1 MKKTILTMMVTMVVI
16 ASIGANVFMNFKIH
30 ELNKMIKTS
39 CIRAEEIY
47 VSPARYSYG
56 GQIYTED
63 GHVFIYES
71 ESYDKICP
79 IDGIAIEVLINDN
92 GTPYK
97 IEDDRVIT
105 IWEDKENLTSIKD
118 IAKKEELTAIL
129 ERKKLNN

>member
-1 MKKTILTMMVTMVVI
+1 MKKTILRMMVTIAVVV
-16 ASIGANVFMNFKIH
+16 SIGTNVFMSFQISK
-30 ELNKMIKTS
+30 LNHVIETNSIK
-39 CIRAEEIY
+39 EEQTY
-47 VSPARYSYG
+47 VSPARYTFG

-63 GHVFIYES
+63 GHEFIYDS

-105 IWEDKENLTSIKD
+105 IWEDKK
-118 IAKKEELTAIL
+118 ELTAIL
-129 ERKKLNN
+129 ERKN

>member
-1 MKKTILTMMVTMVVI
+1 MKKTILTMMVVMVFMG
-16 ASIGANVFMNFKIH
+16 SIGANIFMSFQISK
-30 ELNKMIKTS
+30 LNHVIETNSIK
-39 CIRAEEIY
+39 EEQTY
-47 VSPARYSYG
+47 VSPARYTFG

-63 GHVFIYES
+63 GHEFIYDS

-105 IWEDKENLTSIKD
+105 IWEDKKELTS
-118 IAKKEELTAIL
+118 IL

>member
-1 MKKTILTMMVTMVVI
+1 MKKTILTMMVIMVFMG
-16 ASIGANVFMNFKIH
+16 SIGANVFMSFQIDK
-30 ELNKMIKTS
+30 LNHVIETS
-39 CIRAEEIY
+39 CIKAEEIY
-47 VSPARYSYG
+47 ISPARYSYG

-71 ESYDKICP
+71 EAYNNICP
-79 IDGIAIEVLINDN
+79 IDGIPVNVLINDN
-92 GTPYK
+92 GTPHK

-129 ERKKLNN
+129 ERKN

>member
-1 MKKTILTMMVTMVVI
+1 MKKTIIRMMVAMVVM

-30 ELNKMIKTS
+30 ELNKTIETS
-39 CIRAEEIY
+39 CIKEEQTY

-71 ESYDKICP
+71 EAYNNICP
-79 IDGIAIEVLINDN
+79 IDGIPVNVLINDN
-92 GTPYK
+92 GTPHK

-129 ERKKLNN
+129 ERKN

>member
-1 MKKTILTMMVTMVVI
+1 MKKTILTMMVTITLI
-16 ASIGANVFMNFKIH
+16 ASIGANIFMSFKIH
-30 ELNKMIKTS
+30 ELNNVIETS
-39 CIRAEEIY
+39 CIKEDQTY
-47 VSPARYSYG
+47 VSPARYTFG

-63 GHVFIYES
+63 GHEFIYES

-105 IWEDKENLTSIKD
+105 IWEDKKELTSI
-118 IAKKEELTAIL
+118 L
-129 ERKKLNN
+129 EKKKLNN

>member
-1 MKKTILTMMVTMVVI
+1 MKKTILRMIIIMAVVV
-16 ASIGANVFMNFKIH
+16 SIGANILMNFKIH
-30 ELNKMIKTS
+30 ELNKIIETS
-39 CIRAEEIY
+39 CIRAEETY

-79 IDGIAIEVLINDN
+79 IDGIPVNVLINDN

-105 IWEDKENLTSIKD
+105 IWEDKK
-118 IAKKEELTAIL
+118 ELTAIIS
-129 ERKKLNN
+129 